1 MISVM
6 LDAMCRVSLKE
17 KKLEDINERMFAK
30 ASERG
35 RLAREI
41 TLDYLVFLG
50 GGKSLERSQNTHS
63 TASSKN
69 YRRKTGVGGQ
79 TILQVRGDYIQPLLA
94 FSHLVYCRNSDSPIT
109 VAVSY

>member
-63 TASSKN
+63 TASSNSRDIVKLPTQN
-69 YRRKTGVGGQ
+69 GG
-79 TILQVRGDYIQPLLA
+79 GWPNDP
-94 FSHLVYCRNSDSPIT
+94 PG
-109 VAVSY
+109 